1 MYRRLVIVHV
11 LLAALMTAAFSCLA
25 SHWANAS
32 EAAVQALREGAIVL
46 IRHTRAPG
54 VGDPD
59 NFRLED
65 CSTQRNL
72 NDQGRA
78 EARRIGKFFRDNGI
92 EVSQVLSSE
101 WCRCLETAEL
111 AFPGRVTRE
120 PAFNSFFQ
128 GRASEAVHTAR
139 GQAVLMNWRGPGT
152 LVVVTHQ
159 VNITALTGVF
169 PAEGEGVVLR
179 VRNGRIEVIGRI
191 TP

>member
-1 MYRRLVIVHV
+1 MILHV
-11 LLAALMTAAFSCLA
+11 LIAALTATAFSSLA
-25 SHWANAS
+25 SHRANAS

-46 IRHTRAPG
+46 IRHARAPG

-59 NFRLED
+59 NFKLED

-92 EVSQVLSSE
+92 EVSRVLSSE

-120 PAFNSFFQ
+120 PSFNSFFQ
-128 GRASEAVHTAR
+128 ERASEAVQTAR

-179 VRNGRIEVIGRI
+179 VRDGRIEVIGRI
-191 TP
+191 KP